1 MRAVRLI
8 RAGWWDDEVN
18 GDPGRPLW
26 LSDDKAE
33 SHVVAGNALYDPVL
47 QAEMDGTPSPQTTF
61 VGADAAAKRL
71 TELTEAG
78 KRDEAMQQLVE
89 LTEELGLYDT
99 VPEPAPEPA
108 EPAMKRPYGNMSK
121 ATWIEWAVHNGADPA
136 WAAAQTK
143 NELQSLYGER
153 L

>member
-1 MRAVRLI
+1 MRAVRLV

-33 SHVVAGNALYDPVL
+33 SHVAAGNAVYDPIL
-47 QAEMDGTPSPQTTF
+47 QAELDGTPSPQTTF
-61 VGADAAAKRL
+61 VGTEAAAKRL

-78 KRDEAMQQLVE
+78 KRDEAMQALVE
-89 LTEELGLYDT
+89 LTEEMGLYDT
-99 VPEPAPEPA
+99 VPGDPAKPE
-108 EPAMKRPYGNMSK
+108 MKRPYGNHNK
-121 ATWIEWAVHNGADPA
+121 EAWIAWAVHQGADPE

>member
-18 GDPGRPLW
+18 GDPGKPLW

-33 SHVVAGNALYDPVL
+33 SHVVAGNALYDPIL
-47 QAEMDGTPSPQTTF
+47 QAELDGTPSPQTTF
-61 VGADAAAKRL
+61 VGQEAAAKRL
-71 TELTEAG
+71 AELTEAG
-78 KRDEAMQQLVE
+78 KRDEAMQALVD
-89 LTEELGLYDT
+89 LTEEMGLYDT
-99 VPEPAPEPA
+99 VPA
-108 EPAMKRPYGNMSK
+108 EPEMKRPYANHSK
-121 ATWIEWAVHNGADPA
+121 AAWIEWAVHQGADPA